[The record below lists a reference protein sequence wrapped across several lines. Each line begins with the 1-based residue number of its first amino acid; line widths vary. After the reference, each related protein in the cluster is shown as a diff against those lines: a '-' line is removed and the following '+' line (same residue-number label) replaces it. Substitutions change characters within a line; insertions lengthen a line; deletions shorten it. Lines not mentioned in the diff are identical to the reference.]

1 MGNYT
6 VFLDVRKSQEGQT
19 NKKFYSKCSQ
29 NSRSQIV
36 FRTDIFRK
44 LTLGAPERLW
54 VASVHAIKRFF
65 FKFELF
71 SSKVVSE
78 EFFRRILKASL
89 LTNSF
94 FNIWRVTRGEMCVQ
108 EAFRLFKMCLCIKDK
123 FFLESCA
130 FVYNRV

>member
-1 MGNYT
+1 MGNYIPFFENARRGRQART
-6 VFLDVRKSQEGQT
+6 FTTNVPKILDLKSSS
-19 NKKFYSKCSQ
+19 NRYF
-29 NSRSQIV
+29 
-36 FRTDIFRK
+36 FRK
-44 LTLGAPERLW
+44 LTLGAPERLS
-54 VASVHAIKRFF
+54 VASVHQAFF

-78 EFFRRILKASL
+78 EFFRRILKASP

-94 FNIWRVTRGEMCVQ
+94 FNIWRVARGEMCVQ
-108 EAFRLFKMCLCIKDK
+108 EAFHSFKMCLCIKDR

>member
-1 MGNYT
+1 MGS
-6 VFLDVRKSQEGQT
+6 LRPS
-19 NKKFYSKCSQ
+19 
-29 NSRSQIV
+29 
-36 FRTDIFRK
+36 
-44 LTLGAPERLW
+44 
-54 VASVHAIKRFF
+54 SVFF
-65 FKFELF
+65 FLKFELF

-78 EFFRRILKASL
+78 EFFRRTFNASP

-108 EAFRLFKMCLCIKDK
+108 IAFRLFKMCLCIKDR